1 MMTVTVNGQ
10 SHQVPFNSTV
20 FNLLTQLDLVGK
32 RVAVEL
38 NGEIVPKSAHGTT
51 TLQPDATLEIVIA
64 VGGG

>member
-10 SHQVPFNSTV
+10 HHQLPPQSTV
-20 FNLLTQLDLVGK
+20 LNLLTQLDLVGK
-32 RVAVEL
+32 RIAVEM
-38 NGEIVPKSAHGTT
+38 NGEIVPKSAHSTT